1 MTELVPGSVRRE
13 PMRRLKK
20 LLITAIILGMLA
32 FLVVLAFA
40 LWPTRTRA
48 VAAPASDE
56 DAILVEQGGYLAL
69 AGDCTACHTAPG
81 GKPFAGGLPLASPI
95 GTIYSTN
102 ITPDRQSGIGG
113 YSLDQFDRALR
124 HGIRADGASLYPAM
138 PFPSYARF
146 TDEDVRALYAY
157 FQRGV
162 SAVGQVNRPAGIPW
176 PLSMRWPLAI
186 WRKVFAPNPDAA
198 AFDPKR
204 YPNEAVARGA
214 YLVQGAGHCG
224 SCHTPRAITLQEK
237 ALDETGGEFLAGN
250 QIIDGWNAINLRGN
264 PADGLGRWSEQD
276 VVDTLKTGRN
286 PHAAI
291 VGSPM
296 ADVTVHSMQHLTDAD
311 LHAIAAYLKTL
322 PAIPGAGPSFA
333 DNPATAKALQVGINA
348 SRSAELY
355 VDNCAGC
362 HRSDAKGY
370 DRVFPAIAGNPTV
383 LAREP
388 DSLVRLILG
397 GSRMPATATAPST
410 LGMPGFGWR
419 LSDEEV
425 AALATYLRSQ
435 WGNSAPPVA
444 AKLAARIRSDLPK
457 EMKEAAHAP

>member
-1 MTELVPGSVRRE
+1 MSDLVRGSARRGSL
-13 PMRRLKK
+13 RRLKIA
-20 LLITAIILGMLA
+20 LIAAISLGILV
-32 FLVVLAFA
+32 FLTVLAFA
-40 LWPTRTRA
+40 LWPTQTRA
-48 VAAPASDE
+48 VVPSPAGDAA
-56 DAILVEQGGYLAL
+56 LVEKGRYLAL

-102 ITPDRQSGIGG
+102 ITPDRDTGIGR

-124 HGIRADGASLYPAM
+124 HGIRTDGASLYPAM
-138 PFPSYARF
+138 PFPSYARL
-146 TDEDVRALYAY
+146 TDADVAALYAY
-157 FQRGV
+157 FQHGV
-162 SAVGQVNRPAGIPW
+162 PAVEQANRPAGIPW

-186 WRKVFAPNPDAA
+186 WRKVFAPAPDAV
-198 AFDPKR
+198 AFDSRR

-224 SCHTPRAITLQEK
+224 SCHTPRALTLQET
-237 ALDETGGEFLAGN
+237 ALDETGTSYLAGN

-276 VVDTLKTGRN
+276 IVDTLKTGRN

-322 PAIPGAGPSFA
+322 PPSPSGRSSFA
-333 DNPATAKALQVGINA
+333 ANDTTAKALQAGVNS
-348 SRSAELY
+348 SRGAELY

-362 HRSDAKGY
+362 HRTDARGY

-397 GSRMPATATAPST
+397 GSLMPATRTAPSA
-410 LGMPGFGWR
+410 LGMPGFAWR
-419 LSDEEV
+419 LNDAEV
-425 AALATYLRSQ
+425 AELATYLRSQ
-435 WGNSAPPVA
+435 WGNGAPPVA
-444 AKLAARIRSDLPK
+444 ATLAARIRAELPK
-457 EMKEAAHAP
+457 ENKEAAHAP